1 MKAHLAVTEHEL
13 QTILAETPF
22 IQNYGFRLLTVA
34 DGACTLRV
42 PYREIFERPGGIIS
56 GPTYLAAAD
65 VAMWL
70 AIMTRL
76 GKDDPSV
83 TIDMKTA
90 FLSFASREEFRCT
103 ARLLRMGK
111 RLIYGVAEC
120 ADKAGKLLTHHTIT
134 YIRPDRERPVPSPR
148 PHKRHADP

>member
-1 MKAHLAVTEHEL
+1 MKAHLAVTKREL

-22 IQNYGFRLLTVA
+22 IQGYGFQLHTVA
-34 DGACTLRV
+34 DGECTLRV
-42 PYREIFERPGGIIS
+42 PYRETFERPGGIIS
-56 GPTYLAAAD
+56 GPVFMAAAD

-76 GKDDPSV
+76 GTDDPSV

-111 RLIYGVAEC
+111 RLIYGIAEC
-120 ADKAGKLLTHHTIT
+120 ADKKGKLLTHHTIT
-134 YIRPDRERPVPSPR
+134 YIRRDR
-148 PHKRHADP
+148 

>member
-1 MKAHLAVTEHEL
+1 MKKPLAVTKRDL
-13 QTILAETPF
+13 QKILSEALFLQE
-22 IQNYGFRLLTVA
+22 YGFRLHSVA
-34 DGACTLRV
+34 DGMCQLRV
-42 PYREIFERPGGIIS
+42 PFRKTFERPGGIIS
-56 GPTYLAAAD
+56 GPVFMAAAD

-90 FLSFASREEFRCT
+90 FLSWASQEEFRCT

-111 RLIYGVAEC
+111 RLIYGTAEC
-120 ADKAGKLLTHHTIT
+120 TDRRGKLLTHHTIT
-134 YIRPDRERPVPSPR
+134 YIRPGR
-148 PHKRHADP
+148 

>member
-1 MKAHLAVTEHEL
+1 MKTSLAVTKREL
-13 QTILAETPF
+13 EKILSEAPF
-22 IQNYGFRLLTVA
+22 LTGYGFRLHSVE
-34 DGACTLRV
+34 DGMCRIRV
-42 PYREIFERPGGIIS
+42 PFRKEFVRPGGIIS
-56 GPTYLAAAD
+56 GPVFMAAAD

-90 FLSFASREEFRCT
+90 FLSWASQEEFRCT

-111 RLIYGVAEC
+111 RLIYGIAEC
-120 ADKAGKLLTHHTIT
+120 ADRRGKLLTHHTIT
-134 YIRPDRERPVPSPR
+134 YIRPDR
-148 PHKRHADP
+148 

>member
-1 MKAHLAVTEHEL
+1 MAVTKGDL
-13 QTILAETPF
+13 QKILSEAPF
-22 IQNYGFRLLTVA
+22 LKEYGFRLHSVA
-34 DGACTLRV
+34 DGMCQLRV
-42 PYREIFERPGGIIS
+42 PFRNTFERPGGIIS
-56 GPTYLAAAD
+56 GPVFMAAAD

-90 FLSFASREEFRCT
+90 FLSWASQEEFRCT

-111 RLIYGVAEC
+111 RLIYGIAEC
-120 ADKAGKLLTHHTIT
+120 VDKRGKLLTHHTIT
-134 YIRPDRERPVPSPR
+134 YIRPDR
-148 PHKRHADP
+148 

>member
-1 MKAHLAVTEHEL
+1 MNKPLAVTKRDL
-13 QTILAETPF
+13 QKILSKSPF
-22 IQNYGFRLLTVA
+22 LQEYGFRLHSVA
-34 DGACTLRV
+34 DGTCQLRV
-42 PYREIFERPGGIIS
+42 PFRKTFERPGGIIS
-56 GPTYLAAAD
+56 GPVFMAAAD

-90 FLSFASREEFRCT
+90 FLAWAGKEEFRCT

-111 RLIYGVAEC
+111 RLIYGIAEC
-120 ADKAGKLLTHHTIT
+120 ADRKGELLTHHTIT
-134 YIRPDRERPVPSPR
+134 YLRPDR
-148 PHKRHADP
+148 